1 MAKYTE
7 LAEDILAH
15 IGGAENVS
23 GLRHC
28 VTRLRFNLKDESIAD
43 TDYLQQRDGVVTVV
57 KAGGQYQVVI
67 GNHVP
72 DVYEEVVKV
81 GHLPAGGSLDIDEGD
96 DVKPQGNLFDRFIDV
111 VSSLFQ
117 PILGALAAVG
127 ILKGVTA
134 ILAAAGMPAD
144 NSIYVVMTAIGDGLF
159 QYLPVLLAVTAANK
173 FKMNIYTALAIAG
186 ALVYPNLS
194 QLLGAAKP
202 FMGLSVQLP
211 AGGYYNSVLPIIL
224 AIFIASKIERFMKK
238 HTNDNV
244 KMFFVPMAT
253 IFVTLWLTFLIVGPV
268 ANIASNGVGAFF
280 TTIYNI
286 SPILYGFA
294 MGAGW
299 QILVMFGLHWG
310 IVPLIITQI
319 ATMGFSPL
327 MAAAALPNFTQTGV
341 LTGVFFKTKE
351 KKVKTG
357 IIPTIISSIFGV
369 TEPAIY
375 GYSLPMKTPF
385 IVSII
390 SSGIVGAYLGYF
402 KVLAYIN
409 GGLGVFM
416 YPSYI
421 GPNGNLMGVMHMLIG
436 TVMAIVLGFVG
447 MMFVKVPKLYD
458 KTPAVATTGA
468 TQTQTHVSAEVVLQ
482 SEVVKSPVTGDIVAL
497 ADVEDVVFSSGAMG
511 QGVAVAPSIGEIVA
525 PADGEVKILFPTK
538 HAIGFV
544 TDKGAE
550 LLIHIGMNT
559 VELEGK
565 YFTAHVAQ
573 GDRVKAGQKL
583 VSFDIAAI
591 QAAGYSVVTP
601 VIVTNSPQY
610 VEVTPTTSQ
619 NVRFTSDLIVLKK

>member
-15 IGGAENVS
+15 VGGSENVS

-28 VTRLRFNLKDESIAD
+28 VTRLRFNLKDESLAD
-43 TDYLQQRDGVVTVV
+43 TEYLQQRDGVVTVV

-67 GNHVP
+67 GNQVP
-72 DVYEEVVKV
+72 DVYDEVVKV
-81 GHLPAGGSLDIDEGD
+81 GHLPVGGNTADTEETTA
-96 DVKPQGNLFDRFIDV
+96 PQGNWFDRFIDV
-111 VSSLFQ
+111 VSNLFQ
-117 PILGALAAVG
+117 PILGALAAAG
-127 ILKGVTA
+127 ILKGITA
-134 ILAAAGMPAD
+134 ILAATGMPKND
-144 NSIYVVMTAIGDGLF
+144 SVYIVMTAIGDGLF
-159 QYLPVLLAVTAANK
+159 QYLPILLAVTAANK
-173 FKMNIYTALAIAG
+173 FKMNVYTALAIAG
-186 ALVYPNLS
+186 ALVYPGLP
-194 QLLGAAKP
+194 QLLASAKP
-202 FMGLSVQLP
+202 FMGLTIQLP
-211 AGGYYNSVLPIIL
+211 TGGYYSTVLPIIL
-224 AIFIASKIERFMKK
+224 AIYVASKIERFMKR
-238 HTNDNV
+238 HTHDNV
-244 KMFFVPMAT
+244 KMFFVPMVT
-253 IFVTLWLTFLIVGPV
+253 IFVTLWLTFLVVGPI
-268 ANIASNGVGAFF
+268 ANIASDGVGAFF
-280 TTIYNI
+280 VAIYNM

-319 ATMGFSPL
+319 ATMGYSPL

-341 LTGVFFKTKE
+341 LTGVLVKTKE

-402 KVLAYIN
+402 KVLTYIN
-409 GGLGVFM
+409 GGLGIFM

-421 GPNGNLMGVMHMLIG
+421 GPNGNLTGVMHMIIG
-436 TVMAIVLGFVG
+436 TILAIVLGFVG

-458 KTPAVATTGA
+458 KSVPAVATSGDQGT
-468 TQTQTHVSAEVVLQ
+468 SAQVELQ
-482 SEVVKSPVTGDIVAL
+482 SETIKSPLAGKAVAL
-497 ADVEDVVFSSGAMG
+497 ADVADEVFASGAMG
-511 QGVAVAPSIGEIVA
+511 QGIAIDPSQGEIVA
-525 PADGEVKILFPTK
+525 PTAGEVKILFPTK

-544 TDKGAE
+544 TENGAE

-559 VELEGK
+559 VELNGQH
-565 YFTAHVAQ
+565 FTAHVAQ
-573 GDRVKAGQKL
+573 GDHVQAGQKL
-583 VSFDIAAI
+583 VSFDVAAI
-591 QAAGYSVVTP
+591 QAAGYPVVTP

-610 VEVTPTTSQ
+610 VAIETTDAPTVTTA
-619 NVRFTSDLIVLKK
+619 SDLIFLKK

>member
-15 IGGAENVS
+15 VGGSENVG

-28 VTRLRFNLKDESIAD
+28 VTRLRFNLKDESLAD
-43 TDYLQQRDGVVTVV
+43 TEYLQQRDGVVTVV

-67 GNHVP
+67 GNQVP
-72 DVYEEVVKV
+72 DVYDEVVKV
-81 GHLPAGGSLDIDEGD
+81 GHLSVGGNATADTEDIAA
-96 DVKPQGNLFDRFIDV
+96 PQGNWFDRFIDV
-111 VSSLFQ
+111 VSNLFQ
-117 PILGALAAVG
+117 PILGSLAAAG
-127 ILKGVTA
+127 ILKGITA
-134 ILAAAGMPAD
+134 ILAATGMPKND
-144 NSIYVVMTAIGDGLF
+144 SVYVVMTAIGDGLF

-173 FKMNIYTALAIAG
+173 FKMNVYTALAIAG
-186 ALVYPNLS
+186 ALVYPGLP
-194 QLLGAAKP
+194 QLLASAKP
-202 FMGLSVQLP
+202 FMGLNIQLP
-211 AGGYYNSVLPIIL
+211 TGGYYSTVLPIIL
-224 AIFIASKIERFMKK
+224 AIYVASKIERFMKR
-238 HTNDNV
+238 HTHDNV
-244 KMFFVPMAT
+244 KMFVVPMVT
-253 IFVTLWLTFLIVGPV
+253 IFVTLWLTFLVVGPI

-280 TTIYNI
+280 VAIYNM

-319 ATMGFSPL
+319 ATMGYSPL

-341 LTGVFFKTKE
+341 LTGVLVKTKE

-402 KVLAYIN
+402 KVLTYIN
-409 GGLGVFM
+409 GGLGIFM

-421 GPNGNLMGVMHMLIG
+421 GPNGNLTGVMHMIIG
-436 TVMAIVLGFVG
+436 TVLAIVLGFVG
-447 MMFVKVPKLYD
+447 MMFVKVPKLYE
-458 KTPAVATTGA
+458 KPMPAAVTTAAAGI
-468 TQTQTHVSAEVVLQ
+468 SAQVDLQ
-482 SEVVKSPVTGDIVAL
+482 SETIKSPLAGRTVAL
-497 ADVEDVVFSSGAMG
+497 SDVADEVFASGAMG
-511 QGVAVAPSIGEIVA
+511 QGIAIDPSQGEIFA
-525 PADGEVKILFPTK
+525 PAAGEVKILFPTK

-544 TDKGAE
+544 TKNGAE

-559 VELEGK
+559 VELNGEH
-565 YFTAHVAQ
+565 FTAHVAQ
-573 GDRVKAGQKL
+573 GDHVQAGQKL
-583 VSFDIAAI
+583 VSFDVEAI
-591 QAAGYSVVTP
+591 KAAGYPVITP

-610 VEVTPTTSQ
+610 VTVDTTKDATVTL
-619 NVRFTSDLIVLKK
+619 TSDLIYLKK

>member
-28 VTRLRFNLKDESIAD
+28 VTRLRFNLKDESVAD

-619 NVRFTSDLIVLKK
+619 NVRFISDLIVLKK

>member
-573 GDRVKAGQKL
+573 GDRVRAGQKL